1 MPESME
7 QGYNVSL
14 ETFLGLLIVVFFG
27 LIVYSNFA
35 KKSIGETLMD
45 LIEFF
50 KGLGGK
56 KK

>member
-56 KK
+56 K